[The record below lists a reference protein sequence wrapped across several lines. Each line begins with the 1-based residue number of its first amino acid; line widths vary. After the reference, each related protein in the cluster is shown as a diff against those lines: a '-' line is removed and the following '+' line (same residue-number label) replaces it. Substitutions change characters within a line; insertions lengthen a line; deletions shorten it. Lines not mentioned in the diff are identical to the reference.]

1 MDFSYSSSTQHLLVK
16 NAARRYGFLMKVH
29 RFFIADDIVGETY
42 VIQDEDLVHQ
52 ITRVLRIGRG
62 ERIALVVGGGKQWL
76 AEVLETEKKFITV
89 KILEQQ
95 QVWVPTQRLVVCLSA
110 IRKERFEWA
119 LEKCTEVG
127 ASAIVPI
134 IAARTERGLVSS
146 ERAVRI
152 MQEAAE
158 QCGRGD
164 VPEFGEPVALEDL
177 LSEVHESLIIACDM
191 GGGSFSD
198 IPQFSRAPVVYLCI
212 GPEGGWSEQ
221 ERTLLQENKAIFV
234 SLGPTV
240 LRAETAAVAAC
251 ILAQHG
257 VE

>member
-1 MDFSYSSSTQHLLVK
+1 
-16 NAARRYGFLMKVH
+16 MKIH
-29 RFFIADDIVGETY
+29 RFFIADDIVDETY

-52 ITRVLRIGRG
+52 ITRVLRIGKG

-76 AEVLETEKKFITV
+76 AEVVETEKRFVTV
-89 KILEQQ
+89 KVLEEQ
-95 QVWVPTQRLVVCLSA
+95 QVWVPKHRIIVCLSA

-127 ASAIVPI
+127 VSAVVPL
-134 IAARTERGLVSS
+134 IAARSERGVVPH
-146 ERAVRI
+146 ERGVRI

-164 VPEFGEPVALEDL
+164 VPELGTPVTLTDMLA
-177 LSEVHESLIIACDM
+177 EVGDACVIACDM
-191 GGGSFSD
+191 GGGPLPDVPQLDASD
-198 IPQFSRAPVVYLCI
+198 VIYLCI
-212 GPEGGWSEQ
+212 GPEGGWNDA
-221 ERTLLQENKAIFV
+221 ERALLQSHNAAFV

-251 ILAQHG
+251 VLVQSTL
-257 VE
+257 E

>member
-1 MDFSYSSSTQHLLVK
+1 
-16 NAARRYGFLMKVH
+16 MKIH

-42 VIQDEDLVHQ
+42 VIQDEALIHQ

-62 ERIALVVGGGKQWL
+62 ECIALVVGAGKQWL
-76 AEVLETEKKFITV
+76 AEVIETEKRFVTV
-89 KILEQQ
+89 RLIEEQ
-95 QVWVPTQRLVVCLSA
+95 QVWIPKHTIIVCLST

-127 ASAIVPI
+127 VSAIIPLI
-134 IAARTERGLVSS
+134 TARTERGVVPP
-146 ERAVRI
+146 ERAQRI

-164 VPEFGEPVALEDL
+164 VPHMTEPMTLPDL
-177 LSEVHESLIIACDM
+177 CAEVHGARIIACDI
-191 GGGSFSD
+191 GGVSMHAVPHLETGEQLY
-198 IPQFSRAPVVYLCI
+198 ICI
-212 GPEGGWSEQ
+212 GPEGGWNEE
-221 ERTLLQENKAIFV
+221 ERAHFAKNNAEFV
-234 SLGPTV
+234 TLGPTV

-251 ILAQHG
+251 VLAINA

>member
-1 MDFSYSSSTQHLLVK
+1 M
-16 NAARRYGFLMKVH
+16 RIH

-52 ITRVLRIGRG
+52 ITRVLRIGKG
-62 ERIALVVGGGKQWL
+62 ECIALVVGGGKQWL
-76 AEVLETEKKFITV
+76 TEVVETEKRFVTV
-89 KILEQQ
+89 KLLEEQK
-95 QVWVPTQRLVVCLSA
+95 VWIPEQRIVVCLSA

-127 ASAIVPI
+127 ASAFVPL
-134 IAARTERGLVSS
+134 IAARSERGVVPH
-146 ERAVRI
+146 ERALRI
-152 MQEAAE
+152 MQEASE

-164 VPEFGEPVALEDL
+164 VPEMGSPVTLEDML
-177 LSEVHESLIIACDM
+177 TELHDACVVACDM
-191 GGGSFSD
+191 EGGLMSD
-198 IPQFSRAPVVYLCI
+198 IPHLRGATVVYLCI
-212 GPEGGWSEQ
+212 GPEGGWSDE
-221 ERTLLQENKAIFV
+221 ERALLRDHNAVFV

-251 ILAQHG
+251 ILARPA

>member
-1 MDFSYSSSTQHLLVK
+1 
-16 NAARRYGFLMKVH
+16 MKIH
-29 RFFIADDIVGETY
+29 RFFIADDIVGATY

-52 ITRVLRIGRG
+52 ITRVLRIGTG
-62 ERIALVVGGGKQWL
+62 ERIALVVGGGKQFL
-76 AEVLETEKKFITV
+76 AEVVETEKRFVTV
-89 KILEQQ
+89 QVLEEQ
-95 QVWVPTQRLVVCLSA
+95 QVWVPKQRIIVCLSA

-127 ASAIVPI
+127 VSAVVPL
-134 IAARTERGLVSS
+134 IAARSERGVVQH
-146 ERAVRI
+146 ERAQRI

-164 VPEFGEPVALEDL
+164 MPELGTPVTLGDML
-177 LSEVHESLIIACDM
+177 PEVGDACVIACDM
-191 GGGSFSD
+191 GGGHFSD
-198 IPQFSRAPVVYLCI
+198 VPHIDTADVIYLCI
-212 GPEGGWSEQ
+212 GPEGGWNDD
-221 ERTLLQENKAIFV
+221 ERVLLQSHNAAFV

-251 ILAQHG
+251 VLVQHV